1 MKDLLSV
8 SEFATLHSVSHQ
20 AIYYKIKTNQIK
32 FIMIGKTKF
41 IEKTSKYKKRAKN
54 NCFDNQ
60 VVTYKSKNKH

>member
-1 MKDLLSV
+1 MNNLLSV
-8 SEFATLHSVSHQ
+8 SEFASLHSVSHQ

-32 FIMIGKTKF
+32 YIMIGKTKF

-60 VVTYKSKNKH
+60 IVTYKSKNKP

>member
-8 SEFATLHSVSHQ
+8 SEFANLHSVSHQ

-32 FIMIGKTKF
+32 YIMIGKTKF

-60 VVTYKSKNKH
+60 QVTYKSKNKH

>member
-8 SEFATLHSVSHQ
+8 SEFATLHNVSHQ

-41 IEKTSKYKKRAKN
+41 IDKGSKYKRRQKN
-54 NCFDNQ
+54 NSIDIQIVKN
-60 VVTYKSKNKH
+60 KSKNKC

>member
-32 FIMIGKTKF
+32 YIMIGKTKF
-41 IEKTSKYKKRAKN
+41 IEKTSKYKRRAKN
-54 NCFDNQ
+54 NCFDTQ
-60 VVTYKSKNKH
+60 QVTYKSKNKC

>member
-60 VVTYKSKNKH
+60 IVTYKSKNKH

>member
-1 MKDLLSV
+1 MNNLLSV

-41 IEKTSKYKKRAKN
+41 IDKGSKYKRRQKN
-54 NCFDNQ
+54 NSIDIQIVKN
-60 VVTYKSKNKH
+60 KSKNKC

>member
-32 FIMIGKTKF
+32 FIMISKTKF
-41 IEKTSKYKKRAKN
+41 IEKTSKYKRRAKN
-54 NCFDNQ
+54 NCFDTQ
-60 VVTYKSKNKH
+60 QVTYKSKNKH

>member
-32 FIMIGKTKF
+32 YIMIGKTKF
-41 IEKTSKYKKRAKN
+41 IDKTSKYKKRAKN
-54 NCFDNQ
+54 NCADIQQ
-60 VVTYKSKNKH
+60 VKYKSKNKH

>member
-41 IEKTSKYKKRAKN
+41 IEKGSKYKRRAKN
-54 NCFDNQ
+54 NCFDTQ
-60 VVTYKSKNKH
+60 QVTYKSKNKC

>member
-41 IEKTSKYKKRAKN
+41 IEKTSKYKRRAKN
-54 NCFDNQ
+54 NFIDTQQ
-60 VVTYKSKNKH
+60 VKNKIKNKC

>member
-8 SEFATLHSVSHQ
+8 SEFASLHSVSHQ
-20 AIYYKIKTNQIK
+20 AIYYKLKTNQIK

-54 NCFDNQ
+54 NCLII
-60 VVTYKSKNKH
+60 SKYIARIIT

>member
-8 SEFATLHSVSHQ
+8 SEFASLHSVSHQ

-32 FIMIGKTKF
+32 YIMIGKTKF

-60 VVTYKSKNKH
+60 IVTYKSKNKY

>member
-8 SEFATLHSVSHQ
+8 SEFASLHSVSHQ

-32 FIMIGKTKF
+32 YIMIGKTKF
-41 IEKTSKYKKRAKN
+41 IEKTSKYKRRAKN

-60 VVTYKSKNKH
+60 LVTYKSKNKH

>member
-20 AIYYKIKTNQIK
+20 AIYYKLKTNQIK

-41 IEKTSKYKKRAKN
+41 IDKGSKYKRRQKN
-54 NCFDNQ
+54 NSIDIQIVKN
-60 VVTYKSKNKH
+60 KSKNKC

>member
-32 FIMIGKTKF
+32 YIMIGKTKF
-41 IEKTSKYKKRAKN
+41 IDKGSKYKRRQKN
-54 NCFDNQ
+54 NSIDIQIVKN
-60 VVTYKSKNKH
+60 KSKNKC